1 MLIVNWH
8 TSATTAAAI
17 TITTTTTAIAIEV
30 LRKGMAQP
38 LYVRVL
44 VGFLQA
50 P

>member
-17 TITTTTTAIAIEV
+17 TITTTAIAIEV
-30 LRKGMAQP
+30 LRKGMAQTP
-38 LYVRVL
+38 YVRVP
-44 VGFLQA
+44 VEGFLQA